1 MHSIFWTLRRRLYHL
16 TCLSALDLFGACWT
30 ALHGV
35 GVSLFCEAGE
45 RCQWTG
51 FGYTAVMVAVVCMP
65 GCGLGGIWMCTLYY
79 YWLCVFNVWTLV
91 LTGSGTGSVILDFAG
106 RWVWGRGPRGVV
118 PGQLGGRSGEWM
130 PAVLMFTYGNLMH
143 VGHRSAVLCLLLTL
157 LGFVLT
163 LHRTGNDF
171 INLKGNCKFVFVNMS
186 EELSRSRA
194 ACRGWVTRECKN
206 LATTLEDPELN
217 IVKLS
222 AAMDEFDKR
231 LTNLDDVQSRYELSL
246 EDEDAILNDIT
257 TAADF
262 RDSARKVRTLATEK
276 FKELSGD
283 SDNKSAAHV
292 SSFSMT
298 DVKLPKLNL
307 PVFNGDVLQ
316 WQSFWD
322 QFVAA
327 VDSTDLP
334 DVSKFSYLR
343 ASLEGEPKAAIQ
355 GLCLTSAHYASACKI
370 LKDRF
375 GRKETIIFTHI
386 QKLLNLSVP
395 SKCSVSALWKLNDDL
410 QAHTRSLA
418 TLGIDGDKYGVIL
431 TPLILSRVPQEL
443 RLEWSRDGKGHES
456 DLKFLLSFLEKE
468 IQRRERSQMFQES
481 LGPSFKSSVEERR
494 PRVATA
500 SALQATSTMKPSKTC
515 CFCGKKRCYRG
526 HGNVWYRFRSLICD
540 TRLGQLCKTKMGWQW
555 TSCICFIWVW

>member
-1 MHSIFWTLRRRLYHL
+1 
-16 TCLSALDLFGACWT
+16 
-30 ALHGV
+30 
-35 GVSLFCEAGE
+35 
-45 RCQWTG
+45 
-51 FGYTAVMVAVVCMP
+51 
-65 GCGLGGIWMCTLYY
+65 
-79 YWLCVFNVWTLV
+79 
-91 LTGSGTGSVILDFAG
+91 
-106 RWVWGRGPRGVV
+106 
-118 PGQLGGRSGEWM
+118 M
-130 PAVLMFTYGNLMH
+130 PAVLMFTYGNLIH

-157 LGFVLT
+157 LGFVFT

-171 INLKGNCKFVFVNMS
+171 INLKGNCKFVLVNMS

-217 IVKLS
+217 VVKLS

-322 QFVAA
+322 QF
-327 VDSTDLP
+327 
-334 DVSKFSYLR
+334 
-343 ASLEGEPKAAIQ
+343 
-355 GLCLTSAHYASACKI
+355 
-370 LKDRF
+370 
-375 GRKETIIFTHI
+375 
-386 QKLLNLSVP
+386 LLL
-395 SKCSVSALWKLNDDL
+395 
-410 QAHTRSLA
+410 
-418 TLGIDGDKYGVIL
+418 
-431 TPLILSRVPQEL
+431 LILL
-443 RLEWSRDGKGHES
+443 I
-456 DLKFLLSFLEKE
+456 FL
-468 IQRRERSQMFQES
+468 MS
-481 LGPSFKSSVEERR
+481 LSSV
-494 PRVATA
+494 T
-500 SALQATSTMKPSKTC
+500 
-515 CFCGKKRCYRG
+515 
-526 HGNVWYRFRSLICD
+526 
-540 TRLGQLCKTKMGWQW
+540 
-555 TSCICFIWVW
+555 